1 MPDTDKT
8 LEAEQLILQ
17 VADELKRMKDAA
29 NLLDSAQEKVDSV
42 LSSSEKIVQDIEKFS
57 SACGSILT
65 KLSETDLTRHLDELQ
80 AKNKEIAAMVSKG
93 GEDTTHAIATLESRI
108 GDTQDRLL
116 TMEADLT
123 RHLDELQAKNKEIA
137 AMVSKG
143 GEDTTHAIAT
153 LESRIGDTQDK
164 LLTMEKESR
173 IRQFITM
180 GFVVL
185 TFFSASAILL
195 IQPFAFN

>member
-1 MPDTDKT
+1 
-8 LEAEQLILQ
+8 
-17 VADELKRMKDAA
+17 
-29 NLLDSAQEKVDSV
+29 
-42 LSSSEKIVQDIEKFS
+42 
-57 SACGSILT
+57 
-65 KLSETDLTRHLDELQ
+65 
-80 AKNKEIAAMVSKG
+80 
-93 GEDTTHAIATLESRI
+93 
-108 GDTQDRLL
+108 
-116 TMEADLT
+116 MEADLT

>member
-1 MPDTDKT
+1 MPDTDET
-8 LEAEQLILQ
+8 LKAEQLIRQ

-29 NLLDSAQEKVDSV
+29 NLLDSAQEKVDAV

-65 KLSETDLTRHLDELQ
+65 KLSETDLTLHLDELQ
-80 AKNKEIAAMVSKG
+80 TKNKEIAAMVSKG
-93 GEDTTHAIATLESRI
+93 GED
-108 GDTQDRLL
+108 
-116 TMEADLT
+116 M
-123 RHLDELQAKNKEIA
+123 
-137 AMVSKG
+137 
-143 GEDTTHAIAT
+143 THAIAT

-173 IRQFITM
+173 IRQFITV

-185 TFFSASAILL
+185 TFFAASATILL

>member
-1 MPDTDKT
+1 MPDDKT
-8 LEAEQLILQ
+8 PKAEQLIRQ
-17 VADELKRMKDAA
+17 VADELKRMEDAVVLF
-29 NLLDSAQEKVDSV
+29 NSAQEKIDAV
-42 LSSSEKIVQDIEKFS
+42 LSSSKKIVQDIEKFS

-80 AKNKEIAAMVSKG
+80 TKNKEITAMVSKG

-108 GDTQDRLL
+108 GDTQ
-116 TMEADLT
+116 E
-123 RHLDELQAKNKEIA
+123 
-137 AMVSKG
+137 
-143 GEDTTHAIAT
+143 
-153 LESRIGDTQDK
+153 K

-185 TFFSASAILL
+185 TFFAASTSAILL
-195 IQPFAFN
+195 LQPFAFD